1 MRESQ
6 IIRSPGSGVYLDQA
20 RHVRHMFVTL
30 QCWSV
35 RLKPV
40 LLVLV
45 PKAWQFQLSSSSVI
59 IIIIIVIVTVTVTVT
74 VTATITM
81 IAIIIIVTSV
91 VCLIY
96 NYIMLLSVSVFY
108 GTSDIFAAT
117 GYCMASTAMDLT
129 VEPGL
134 PWESVQVT
142 ILQSNERKWG
152 KPVILCDG
160 TTWTK
165 YTCILCVC

>member
-1 MRESQ
+1 MLICQAQTSPLSPRAESMA
-6 IIRSPGSGVYLDQA
+6 ISAV
-20 RHVRHMFVTL
+20 VV
-30 QCWSV
+30 V
-35 RLKPV
+35 
-40 LLVLV
+40 
-45 PKAWQFQLSSSSVI
+45 

-142 ILQSNERKWG
+142 ILQSNERK
-152 KPVILCDG
+152 
-160 TTWTK
+160 
-165 YTCILCVC
+165 